1 MKCLFCDI
9 DPTRVIEDYK
19 TLYAIQDEY
28 PVTKDHRLIIPKRHI
43 QDYFKMSSEEENDLN
58 ELLRILRRKILEDDS
73 SVNGFNIG
81 MNNGEDAGQTIFHS
95 HIHLI
100 PRRKGDV
107 DNPRGGVRGIIPNKQ
122 RY

>member
-28 PVTKDHRLIIPKRHI
+28 PVTKDHMLIIPKRHI

-58 ELLRILRRKILEDDS
+58 
-73 SVNGFNIG
+73 
-81 MNNGEDAGQTIFHS
+81 
-95 HIHLI
+95 
-100 PRRKGDV
+100 
-107 DNPRGGVRGIIPNKQ
+107 
-122 RY
+122 

>member
-28 PVTKDHRLIIPKRHI
+28 PVTKDHMLIIPKRHI

-81 MNNGEDAGQTIFHS
+81 MNCGVSAGQTIMHA
-95 HIHLI
+95 HVHLI
-100 PRRKGDV
+100 PRRDGDTEE
-107 DNPRGGVRGIIPNKQ
+107 PRGGVRGVIPGMMS
-122 RY
+122 Y